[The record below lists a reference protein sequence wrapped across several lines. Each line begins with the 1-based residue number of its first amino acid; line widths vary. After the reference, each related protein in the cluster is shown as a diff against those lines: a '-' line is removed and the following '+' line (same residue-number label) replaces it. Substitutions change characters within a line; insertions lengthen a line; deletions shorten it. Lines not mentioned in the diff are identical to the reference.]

1 MCTQRQNNSHVCGT
15 DASKNDLKN
24 AGRAARKFPMGTDWY
39 AYLVMECELWKN
51 EQNDQKWFEDIHRQL
66 ESVIREK
73 NRGEDKKKK
82 KERKCNNKLIKN
94 YWGKIKKNNSE
105 ENEW

>member
-1 MCTQRQNNSHVCGT
+1 
-15 DASKNDLKN
+15 
-24 AGRAARKFPMGTDWY
+24 
-39 AYLVMECELWKN
+39 MECELWKN

-82 KERKCNNKLIKN
+82 RKCNNKLIKN

>member
-51 EQNDQKWFEDIHRQL
+51 EQNDQKWFEDIYRQL

-82 KERKCNNKLIKN
+82 RKCNNKLIKN

>member
-1 MCTQRQNNSHVCGT
+1 
-15 DASKNDLKN
+15 
-24 AGRAARKFPMGTDWY
+24 
-39 AYLVMECELWKN
+39 MECELWKN
-51 EQNDQKWFEDIHRQL
+51 EQNDQKWFEDIYRQL

-82 KERKCNNKLIKN
+82 RKCNNKLIKN

>member
-1 MCTQRQNNSHVCGT
+1 
-15 DASKNDLKN
+15 
-24 AGRAARKFPMGTDWY
+24 
-39 AYLVMECELWKN
+39 MECELWKN

>member
-1 MCTQRQNNSHVCGT
+1 
-15 DASKNDLKN
+15 
-24 AGRAARKFPMGTDWY
+24 
-39 AYLVMECELWKN
+39 MECELWKN

-82 KERKCNNKLIKN
+82 KKRKCNNKLIKN

>member
-82 KERKCNNKLIKN
+82 KKRKCNNKLIKN